1 VGVAALKFGELP
13 FILQEGSIGVGQRV
27 EVVMPKDLHVIA
39 GPDKGH
45 MFRLFENNPLMLG
58 RSRHVFTA
66 LKDMQVSRVH
76 CEVELEDGQ
85 VHVTDMDSGGGTF
98 VNGTRIQEEYLQ
110 HGDILQI
117 GQTQLRLQID
127 EEEGESPSR
136 AATAPPKQVVL
147 TGDRLQELRGK
158 KLSHFHVG
166 DLHARGQSGLIFEAR
181 DFKDDSPVALK
192 VLYPS
197 ATGNAKELRRFV
209 RSMRTVLPLRH
220 PNLVAL
226 LGAGKSGP
234 YCWAAMEFVE
244 GESLT
249 QVIQRIGVAGML
261 DWRFAFR
268 VAVHIARALEYAHN
282 SGIIHRNLTP
292 QNIIVRRKD
301 KAAKLGDLMLAK
313 AMEGALAEQLT
324 RPGEI
329 LGDLRYMSPERTMG
343 VADVDGRSDL
353 YSLGALLYALL
364 TGRPPFEG
372 GSLVETIVKIRTG
385 IPAKPK
391 QFQLS
396 IPDRFEAIVM
406 KLLQRRPEDRIP
418 SATQLLKE
426 LQRVAKLQGN

>member
-1 VGVAALKFGELP
+1 
-13 FILQEGSIGVGQRV
+13 
-27 EVVMPKDLHVIA
+27 MPKDLHVIS
-39 GPDKGH
+39 GPDTGH

-58 RSRHVFTA
+58 RSRHVVA
-66 LKDMQVSRVH
+66 PLKDLQVSRVH
-76 CEVELEDGQ
+76 CEIELEDGQ
-85 VHVTDMDSGGGTF
+85 VHVTDLESGGGTF
-98 VNGTRIQEEYLQ
+98 VNGTRIEEDYLQ

-127 EEEGESPSR
+127 DEESASPSR
-136 AATAPPKQVVL
+136 ASAAPPKQVVL
-147 TGDRLQELRGK
+147 TGDRLQELSGK

-166 DLHARGQSGLIFEAR
+166 ELHARGQSGLIFEAR

-192 VLYPS
+192 VLYPA

-220 PNLVAL
+220 PNLIAL
-226 LGAGKSGP
+226 VGAGKSGP

-249 QVIQRIGVAGML
+249 QVIQRIGVGGML

-292 QNIIVRRKD
+292 QNILVRRKD
-301 KAAKLGDLMLAK
+301 KVAKLGDLILAK
-313 AMEGALAEQLT
+313 ALEGALAEQLT

-343 VADVDGRSDL
+343 TDVDRRSDL

-364 TGRPPFEG
+364 TGKPPFEG

-391 QFQLS
+391 QFQPS
-396 IPDRFEAIVM
+396 IPDRFEAIVL
-406 KLLQRRPEDRIP
+406 KLIQRRLEDRFQ
-418 SATQLLKE
+418 SAAELLNE
-426 LQRVAKLQGN
+426 LRRVAKILSK